1 MDLNSRGA
9 NSSVNSVAVGQVFV
23 LPMAVLFNNSVV
35 TCYYVAVSK
44 SLPEP
49 FC

>member
-9 NSSVNSVAVGQVFV
+9 DSTVNLVAVGQVFV
-23 LPMAVLFNNSVV
+23 LLLAVLFNNSS
-35 TCYYVAVSK
+35 CHLLLSCCK
-44 SLPEP
+44 SLPEL